1 MTLSISNKVL
11 GIAALATASI
21 VSFAGSAE
29 AAVIQFDDKTV
40 NGGTLSYNGTGGAL
54 VGKDLLLDTV
64 LGIDTL
70 LNNGKTLSCVGC
82 KLNFTTG
89 NNISESPYEFASGGS
104 VTITGKILDGLTE
117 IVNGTLLTG
126 QFTEN
131 IVGSVAGSFAVFSG
145 IGIDSVN
152 SALSSYYG
160 VDTTD
165 FTFAQTSIAAK
176 NVTVKANKGFIG
188 TVTNTDF
195 DTKPVQT
202 TPEPTATLGL
212 LAVGALA
219 ANSAAKRKKQA

>member
-40 NGGTLSYNGTGGAL
+40 NGGTLSYDGNGGSL
-54 VGKDLLLDTV
+54 VGTNLLLDTV
-64 LGIDTL
+64 LGIDTPA
-70 LNNGKTLSCVGC
+70 NNGKTLSCVGC
-82 KLNFTTG
+82 KLNFATG
-89 NNISESPYEFASGGS
+89 ANISESPYEFASGGS

-152 SALSSYYG
+152 SVLSSYYG

-176 NVTVKANKGFIG
+176 NVKVNPNKGFSG

-195 DTKPVQT
+195 DTTPKT

-219 ANSAAKRKKQA
+219 ANSTAKRKKQA